1 VIDSTALPAAP
12 APDETVTVNAMAGPS
27 RPSTQGPWSGVDL
40 VDALEQ
46 GATRRRA
53 VGEGGAWVALSP
65 VAHDEAAAGGRP
77 AGPLERTIVAVK
89 DLVAVAGLP
98 VGAGSRVRSGAP
110 PEPADAGVV
119 RALRAAGAVV
129 AGTVAL
135 HEMAFGVSGVNDEVG
150 FPPNLHDPQRVPGG
164 SSSGSAVAVA
174 DRTADLAVGTD
185 TGGSVRIPAA
195 FCGVVGFKPATPYP
209 LEGVLPLAP
218 TLDQVGFLARSV
230 AEVALAHQA
239 VTGEPTPA
247 GRNAPQRI
255 GVERAALEAADG
267 DVAAAVESALDKLQA
282 AGWQLVDV
290 EWPDRAEVLE
300 VSTTIM
306 FAEAAAVHRHLLDRP
321 AGDLLGVPVRAR
333 FETGAEIGDDDY
345 RAALAAAKRI
355 TADVRKALT
364 TVDAVVGPTVPIV
377 APTIDAARCDEAL
390 PRRIVAETR
399 LANVARTPA
408 LTVPVPTVTTVPTAG
423 LPVGLQV
430 TADTDAATLA
440 TGQAIAAL
448 LAG

>member
-1 VIDSTALPAAP
+1 VIEPRGLATAPPPDRPVTAP
-12 APDETVTVNAMAGPS
+12 VPAGPS
-27 RPSTQGPWSGVDL
+27 AGGPRADVDL
-40 VDALEQ
+40 TPALTQ
-46 GATRRRA
+46 R
-53 VGEGGAWVALSP
+53 GGAWVALSP
-65 VAHDEAAAGGRP
+65 SAMGEAAAGGRP
-77 AGPLERTIVAVK
+77 AGALERTVVAVK

-98 VGAGSRVRSGAP
+98 LRAGSRVRSGAP
-110 PEPADAGVV
+110 AEPADAGVV

-150 FPPNLHDPQRVPGG
+150 FPPNPHDPQRVPGG

-174 DRTADLAVGTD
+174 DGTCDLAVGTD

-195 FCGVVGFKPATPYP
+195 FCGVVGFKPAAPYP
-209 LEGVLPLAP
+209 LDGVLPLAP
-218 TLDQVGFLARSV
+218 TLDQVGLLARTV

-239 VTGEPTPA
+239 VTGEPGLAPA
-247 GRNAPQRI
+247 LRVAAPRI

-267 DVAAAVESALDKLQA
+267 EVAAAVEGALRAMRD
-282 AGWQLVDV
+282 AGWHLVDV
-290 EWPDRAEVLE
+290 EWPDSAEILD

-306 FAEAAAVHRHLLDRP
+306 FAEAAVVHRHLLDGP
-321 AGDLLGVPVRAR
+321 AGDLLGAPVAAR
-333 FETGAEIGDDDY
+333 FRAGATIGDDDY
-345 RAALAAAKRI
+345 RAAREAADRL
-355 TADVRKALT
+355 TADVRKTLA

-377 APTIDAARCDEAL
+377 APTIDAARTDDAL

-408 LTVPVPTVTTVPTAG
+408 LTVPVPTTSATTA

-430 TADTDAATLA
+430 AADTDAGTLAVGQAVATL
-440 TGQAIAAL
+440 
-448 LAG
+448 LAH